1 MIRLGHSLTDAAAA
15 SGFADQAHLTRS
27 FRRTM
32 GITPGAYR
40 SAYLK
45 IKSA

>member
-1 MIRLGHSLTDAAAA
+1 MIRQGHPICDAATA

-32 GITPGAYR
+32 GVTPGAYR
-40 SAYLK
+40 GAY
-45 IKSA
+45 I